1 MKTIIFA
8 MSMLTLSLSCSVAVG
23 LPEGD
28 AVDGTTSTASAP
40 ASPDS
45 GEATKVV
52 PQSPPR
58 TVDECRACNGDWGMH
73 GLSDAISQTES
84 CDCRTND
91 AGKRCTD
98 GIDCQGMCVAN
109 ADNPE
114 YDVVDIG
121 PPARGFL
128 VGRCSEFVTVFG
140 CNALVDAGAR
150 DDGPVSVAEPPPVL
164 CVD

>member
-1 MKTIIFA
+1 MKTILFA
-8 MSMLTLSLSCSVAVG
+8 MSMLTLSCTVVSG
-23 LPEGD
+23 LPSAD
-28 AVDGTTSTASAP
+28 DGATSTSPDP
-40 ASPDS
+40 ASPGS
-45 GEATKVV
+45 GKATQAVL
-52 PQSPPR
+52 QSPR
-58 TVDECRACNGDWGMH
+58 TVDECRACNGDWGIH
-73 GLSDAISQTES
+73 SLSDTISQSES

-109 ADNPE
+109 ADNPAF
-114 YDVVDIG
+114 DVVDVG

-140 CNALVDAGAR
+140 CNALIDAGAR
-150 DDGPVSVAEPPPVL
+150 DLGPVSVADPPAVL